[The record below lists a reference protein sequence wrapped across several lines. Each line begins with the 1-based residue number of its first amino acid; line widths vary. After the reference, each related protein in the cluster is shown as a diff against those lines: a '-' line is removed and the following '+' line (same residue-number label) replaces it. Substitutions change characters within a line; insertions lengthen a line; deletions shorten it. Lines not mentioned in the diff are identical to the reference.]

1 VRGAGRFGADE
12 RAIQRAFNV
21 SPEGCARLFKKR
33 CHQLEC
39 APPLTSSSNKKISA
53 ILRQTKDE
61 AITLLE
67 SILALTGG
75 ATADVRPTEE
85 ISGPRSLGEHTPEVE
100 ITRH

>member
-1 VRGAGRFGADE
+1 MRGAGRFGADE

-75 ATADVRPTEE
+75 ATAKE
-85 ISGPRSLGEHTPEVE
+85 ISGGQDTERPEVSGD
-100 ITRH
+100 THSSG